1 MQLHLHP
8 AWLALA
14 GDANPLAG
22 RSGRNMHDF
31 TESEHVELIE
41 IAREFLMRAGASAP
55 TAFRAG
61 HFGDETGAATMP
73 HSPFRAAARV
83 MEQLASNALYGAS

>member
-1 MQLHLHP
+1 VQLHLHP
-8 AWLALA
+8 EWLELA

-22 RSGRNMHDF
+22 RTGRNMHDF
-31 TESEHVELIE
+31 TESEQVELIV
-41 IAREFLMRAGASAP
+41 IAREFLVRAGAPVP

-61 HFGDETGAATMP
+61 HFGDETGAAAMP